1 MLALIAFICEGQD
14 KFTQVVRGVV
24 VDNATSLP
32 LTGASVLLLNSDP
45 VKGTSTDEKGNFRLD
60 QVPVGRQS
68 LKVSF
73 IGYEDK
79 FVNNLSVTTGK
90 ELVLTIRMNESMV
103 SMSEVIIRADSRKDL
118 PINEMAL
125 ISARSF
131 SIEETERYAGSVG
144 DPARMASS
152 FAGVSAISDQQNEI
166 VIRGNSPMGLQWRLD
181 GMDIPNPNHFGAVGT
196 TGGGISMINNNTL
209 SNSDFYTGAF
219 PAEFGNAL
227 SGVFDLRMRN
237 GNNERYEYT
246 LQAGFN
252 GLEAGAE
259 GPISRKTG
267 SSFLVSYRY
276 SALKLASALI
286 GTEALSI
293 SAVPYYH
300 DLSFKINF
308 PNKKFGRFSITGLG
322 GLSGINENDS
332 ERDTSQWSGG
342 YRGTDYHFGTRMG
355 TLIASHLYYFNTR
368 TWLDSYVSLS
378 GVNSFVNQD
387 TLTTSNMDPS
397 PQSRQDALESR
408 LQFAISLHEKP
419 DQKNLFEVGLNLQIL
434 FYGFREKYINKANEM
449 VPLIYVNGTSTFL
462 KGYFEWQ
469 WEFTDRFTFNAGL
482 TGLYYGFNNKV
493 TADPRVSFKWQIAAL
508 HSISFG
514 TGLYSQ
520 LPEAMF
526 YFVRTT
532 LPDSS
537 EVLTNKGLGYMK
549 SYHAVVGY
557 DYLIMPKLRLKAEVY
572 YQHLFNIPV
581 RQNEPAYSM
590 LNFGDDSF
598 SSIPIIDSL
607 INDGTGNNFGIEV
620 TVEKFMSRGLYF
632 LFTGSLFS
640 STYRGY
646 DGILRHTAFDKNFVV
661 NLLAGKEFCIRKKNF
676 LTLDLKITW
685 AGGMRYLPFHTVQ
698 VDEGYYVRVDDWD
711 EAYETRRPDY
721 FRLDFRVGYKINF
734 RKMTGEIAVDM
745 LNLTD
750 QKDIYY
756 QFLEPSTGQIM
767 TVYMLPFLPV
777 PLIRFQF

>member
-1 MLALIAFICEGQD
+1 
-14 KFTQVVRGVV
+14 V

-32 LTGASVLLLNSDP
+32 LPGASVVLLNSDP
-45 VKGTSTDEKGNFRLD
+45 VKGTSTDEKGNFRFD
-60 QVPVGRQS
+60 EVPVGRQS
-68 LKVSF
+68 LKVTF
-73 IGYEDK
+73 IGYQDK
-79 FVNNLSVTTGK
+79 FVNDISVTTGK
-90 ELVLTIRMNESMV
+90 ELVLTVRMEESTV

-131 SIEETERYAGSVG
+131 TIEETERYAGSVG

-152 FAGVSAISDQQNEI
+152 FAGVAAMSDQQNEI

-259 GPISRKTG
+259 GPISRSKG
-267 SSFLVSYRY
+267 SSFLVNYRY

-286 GTEALSI
+286 GTEALTV

-300 DLSFKINF
+300 DLSVKINF
-308 PNKKFGRFSITGLG
+308 PSKKFGRFSITGLG

-332 ERDTSQWSGG
+332 ERDTSEWSGG

-355 TLIASHLYYFNTR
+355 TLIASHLYYFNTK

-408 LQFAISLHEKP
+408 LQFAFSLHQKP
-419 DQKNLFEVGLNLQIL
+419 DQKNLFEAGLNLQIL
-434 FYGFREKYINKANEM
+434 FYGFKEKYVNKTNEM
-449 VPLIYVNGTSTFL
+449 VPLISVNGTSTLL

-469 WEFTDRFTFNAGL
+469 REFTDRFTFNAGL
-482 TGLYYGFNNKV
+482 TGLYFGFNNKV
-493 TADPRVSFKWQIAAL
+493 TADPRISFKWQVTAL

-532 LPDSS
+532 MPDSS

-549 SYHAVVGY
+549 SYHIVLGY
-557 DYLIMPKLRLKAEVY
+557 DYLITPKLRLKAEVY

-590 LNFGDDSF
+590 VNFGDDSF

-607 INDGTGNNFGIEV
+607 INKGTGNNYGLEI
-620 TVEKFMSRGLYF
+620 TVEKFMSKGLYF

-646 DGILRHTAFDKNFVV
+646 DGILRHTAFDKNFVM

-676 LTLDLKITW
+676 LTLDLKLTW
-685 AGGMRYLPFHTVQ
+685 AGGMRYLPFHAVQ
-698 VDEGYYVRVDDWD
+698 VEEGYYVRVNEWD

-756 QFLEPSTGQIM
+756 QFLEPSTGQIK